1 MAARTIDLTTQEFKK
16 IPGYSTKLSVNTL
29 QGMVAGLMRK
39 HGVKDYAWG
48 SEGGQEFLVFSL
60 EVEVQGIEK
69 KIGFQFKPP
78 LIRVKKRKG
87 SRYGPWDYVDKP
99 EASWR
104 IFHDLLE
111 RSLAA
116 AQLGITP
123 VHHVLMSFISK
134 RLPDG
139 SMGTFGD
146 FLDLVHAYDKLEDLA
161 LPAPAPERKTI
172 EVEVEKR
179 E

>member
-1 MAARTIDLTTQEFKK
+1 
-16 IPGYSTKLSVNTL
+16 
-29 QGMVAGLMRK
+29 MVAGLMRK

-48 SEGGQEFLVFSL
+48 AEAGEEFLVFTL
-60 EVEVQGIEK
+60 EVDVQGVAM

-87 SRYGPWDYVDKP
+87 SKYGPWDYVEKP

-111 RSLAA
+111 KSLAA
-116 AQLGITP
+116 AQLGIMP

-146 FLDLVHAYDKLEDLA
+146 FMDLAHAYDKLEDLA
-161 LPAPAPERKTI
+161 LPAPERKTI